1 MKIKYDLI
9 VIGGGSGG
17 VRAARIAAQNG
28 AKVALCEKSRMGGTC
43 VIRGCIPK
51 KLLFYAAQQKDF
63 FKAAEDYGW
72 ESRNHKNNFP
82 KLIKNK
88 NNELNRLEKLYE
100 KTLIKNRVK
109 IYKGS
114 AKFIDSETIKVS
126 NNYLQ
131 AKKIIIAVGGKT
143 KMLNIEGKEHCI
155 GSDEIMD
162 LQSIPKKLTILGGGY
177 IAIEFAFIFA
187 SLGSKVSLISRSKI
201 LRKFDK
207 HLVTLVEKKLKEK
220 NVELYSKQNIT
231 KIQLKN
237 KKKQVFLKNKKKIEA
252 DEVLIAIGRTPNIDK
267 LNLEYIG
274 IKINSQ
280 KAIKVDKNLKTN
292 IKNIYAIGDVT
303 DRINLTPVAIAE
315 GQALSLKLFGNKN
328 NKINL
333 EYVGSAVFSQ
343 PPICSIGLSEE
354 EAKKKYKKLKIYEST
369 FTSLK
374 YSIVK
379 IKTPTYIKLI
389 VNESNKRVIAGH
401 MFGEEAPE
409 LIQMIGVA
417 IDAKATIDNFI
428 NTMAIH
434 PTTAEEFVTFSNYAR
449 KI

>member
-131 AKKIIIAVGGKT
+131 AKKIIIAVGGKS

-162 LQSIPKKLTILGGGY
+162 LQSVPKKLTILGGGY

-207 HLVTLVEKKLKEK
+207 NLVLLVEKKLREK
-220 NVELYSKQNIT
+220 NVELYLKQNIS

-237 KKKQVFLKNKKKIEA
+237 KKKQVFLKNNKKIDA
-252 DEVLIAIGRTPNIDK
+252 DEVLIAIGRTPNINN

-274 IKINSQ
+274 IKTNNQ
-280 KAIKVDKNLKTN
+280 KAIEVDKNLETN
-292 IKNIYAIGDVT
+292 IKNVYAIGDVT

-315 GQALSLKLFGNKN
+315 GQALSLKLFGNKK

-389 VNESNKRVIAGH
+389 VNENNKRVIAGH